1 MELKGELVHVTRETS
16 SGKWWVT
23 FGVDMEP
30 KELYPLQ
37 VMPLTITI
45 KKYRKKRSL
54 DANAYYWQLIEKISA
69 AVGNAK
75 PVVHNMMLRRYG
87 VLKQID
93 GENLMIFLP
102 DTDEAQ
108 KKAFMDEF
116 YHFKPTSLTKIA
128 DDGRVFRAYLLLK
141 GSHEMDSQ
149 EMSVLIDGAV
159 MEAKDLGIET
169 LPPIELER
177 MKKAYEEHTTTK

>member
-1 MELKGELVHVTRETS
+1 MELRGELVHITRDLK
-16 SGKWWVT
+16 SGKMWIT
-23 FGVDMEP
+23 FGVEEIP
-30 KELYPLQ
+30 PEVNSLQ
-37 VMPLTITI
+37 VMPLTITV

-93 GENLMIFLP
+93 GENLLIFLP

-108 KKAFMDEF
+108 KKAFQDEF

-149 EMSVLIDGAV
+149 EMSALIDGAV

-177 MKKAYEEHTTTK
+177 MKKAYEEHTATK

>member
-1 MELKGELVHVTRETS
+1 MEVKGELVHVTRES
-16 SGKWWVT
+16 KSGKWWVT
-23 FGVDMEP
+23 FGVDAEP

-37 VMPLTITI
+37 VSPLTITI
-45 KKYRKKRSL
+45 RKYRKKRSL

-75 PVVHNMMLRRYG
+75 PVIHNMMLRRYG

-93 GENLMIFLP
+93 GENLLIFLP

-108 KKAFMDEF
+108 KKAFQDEF

-141 GSHEMDSQ
+141 GSHEMDSK
-149 EMSVLIDGAV
+149 EMSTLIDGAV
-159 MEAKDLGIET
+159 MEAKDLDIET
-169 LPPIELER
+169 VTPDELER
-177 MKKAYEEHTTTK
+177 MKRAYEEHYAGK